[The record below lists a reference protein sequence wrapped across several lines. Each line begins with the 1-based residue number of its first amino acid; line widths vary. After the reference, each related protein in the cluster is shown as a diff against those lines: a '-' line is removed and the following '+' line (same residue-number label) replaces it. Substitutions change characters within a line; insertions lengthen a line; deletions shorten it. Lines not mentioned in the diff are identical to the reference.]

1 MIKGDYKLI
10 HYRGYDGYDDVYEL
24 YHLRDDPEELDNL
37 YTSHT
42 AIASQLQQELLA
54 KIEERDAALTQGSND
69 G

>member
-37 YTSHT
+37 YISHA
-42 AIASQLQQELLA
+42 AIAADLQHELLT
-54 KIEERDAALTQGSND
+54 KIDEMDKTLLQED
-69 G
+69 